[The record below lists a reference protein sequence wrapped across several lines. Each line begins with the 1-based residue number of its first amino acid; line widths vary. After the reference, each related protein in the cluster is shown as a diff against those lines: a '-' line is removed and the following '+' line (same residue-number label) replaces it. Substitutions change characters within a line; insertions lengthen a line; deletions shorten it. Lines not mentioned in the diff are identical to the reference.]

1 MHHILIPQPDVASL
15 VVDLECR
22 VVALSVGQ
30 HLDRIHE
37 GGMIRLAGF
46 LLQLAQAADAGRIRF
61 LAHDGQTD
69 PYGLGTLGRGH
80 GKQAFGAAPVN
91 RLPRFTVGVMALA
104 VLVDDV
110 LRVIGPHADHDHIRV
125 VLLHQLLKLR
135 GPIEIVLTAEPGRI
149 FAFAHH
155 VQIRALA
162 QSTLEHGP
170 EPFHHHGVAHEQH
183 QRLAF
188 RFRPNRRRRNPCF
201 RLRPGSPH
209 GLFRYGGGR
218 DGSGNLFDRGLRLC
232 GRSRLTGKIRQRI
245 GYGPLRG
252 RA

>member
-1 MHHILIPQPDVASL
+1 
-15 VVDLECR
+15 
-22 VVALSVGQ
+22 
-30 HLDRIHE
+30 
-37 GGMIRLAGF
+37 
-46 LLQLAQAADAGRIRF
+46 
-61 LAHDGQTD
+61 
-69 PYGLGTLGRGH
+69 
-80 GKQAFGAAPVN
+80 
-91 RLPRFTVGVMALA
+91 MALA